1 MLVKGSRA
9 DMSCFDRIFFSFF
22 KKKKMVI
29 LLEVLYLKAVIFPS
43 VEQEIREL
51 KLES

>member
-1 MLVKGSRA
+1 MLVKESRA

-22 KKKKMVI
+22 KKKMVI